1 MSQLC
6 ADEFRRAED
15 PPQGRSGAVAAPR
28 WRMHA
33 NQAVDRRPV
42 GDPPS
47 FRVHVDLTTGRLTA
61 VGRLERRT
69 THLLADAVRTL
80 LVAEHRA
87 WHLDV
92 DGVTAVDTEGVRA
105 VVAAY
110 RLALRHERVLI
121 LHGPG
126 PALGEALRRLRLD
139 RHLLAPHVRDE
150 PAA

>member
-1 MSQLC
+1 MFQLC

-15 PPQGRSGAVAAPR
+15 PPQGRSGAAATPR

-33 NQAVDRRPV
+33 NQAVDRSPV

-61 VGRLERRT
+61 AGRLERRT

-92 DGVTAVDTEGVRA
+92 DGVTAIDTEGVRA

-110 RLALRHERVLI
+110 RLALRHDRRLT
-121 LHGPG
+121 LHGPD
-126 PALGEALRRLRLD
+126 PALREALGRLRLD
-139 RHLLAPHVRDE
+139 RHLLAPHAMAD